1 MAKKDYYEIL
11 GVPRDA
17 TQEEIKKAYKKL
29 ALKYHPD
36 RNPENKEEAAKK
48 FMEISEA
55 YEVLSDPKKRAIY
68 DKYGHEGLK
77 GAGVFREGG
86 FTWKDFSHF
95 EDLEDIFG
103 DIGKIFEEFGF
114 GGSIFDF
121 LFGGGR
127 ARRREQRE
135 YFSSYPG
142 EDLRIK
148 IPLTLKEIDQGVTKK
163 VKVKRYVKCDACGGT
178 GSRSR
183 GFKTCETCGGS
194 GFVRQE
200 RRTFFGH
207 FVTQSTCPTCHG
219 AGRVIKD
226 LCTVCNGTG
235 RVLKE
240 KTIKINIP
248 SGVEDGNILRLQGM
262 GNAGVRGGN
271 YGDLIVQIQ
280 EIRDE
285 VFERQGRDLRRRI
298 KVPYPVLV
306 LGGEVLVDSLN
317 GKKVKL
323 KIPPYTQTGQVFRI
337 KGQGLRDLNGR
348 RGDLYVE
355 VDVEIPQ
362 RVSKEEKE
370 LLKKLLELK
379 K

>member
-1 MAKKDYYEIL
+1 VTTKDYYEIL
-11 GVPRDA
+11 GVPKNA
-17 TQEEIKKAYKKL
+17 TQEEIKKAYKRL

-36 RNPENKEEAAKK
+36 RNPHNKEEAAKK

-55 YEVLSDPKKRAIY
+55 YEVLSDPQKRSIY
-68 DKYGHEGLK
+68 DKYGHEGLR
-77 GAGVFREGG
+77 GAGVFRDGN
-86 FTWKDFSHF
+86 FTWRDFSHF

-121 LFGGGR
+121 LFDGKKEKR
-127 ARRREQRE
+127 VRQRE

-163 VKVKRYVKCDACGGT
+163 VKVKRYVRCENCGGS
-178 GSRSR
+178 GSKSR
-183 GFKTCETCGGS
+183 DFKTCDTCGGS
-194 GFVRQE
+194 GFIRQE

-219 AGRVIKD
+219 AGRIIKD
-226 LCTVCNGTG
+226 LCSVCKGTG

-240 KTIKINIP
+240 ETIKINIP
-248 SGVEDGNILRLQGM
+248 SGVQDGNILRLQGM
-262 GNAGVRGGN
+262 GNAGIRGGS

-280 EIRDE
+280 EIKDE
-285 VFERQGRDLRRRI
+285 IFERIGRDLRRKI
-298 KVPYPVLV
+298 EVPYPILV

-323 KIPPYTQTGQVFRI
+323 KIPPHTQRGQVLRI
-337 KGQGLRDLNGR
+337 KGQGIKDLNGV

-355 VDVEIPQ
+355 IDVEIPK
-362 RVSKEEKE
+362 RVSKEEEE
-370 LLKKLLELK
+370 LLRKLLELK